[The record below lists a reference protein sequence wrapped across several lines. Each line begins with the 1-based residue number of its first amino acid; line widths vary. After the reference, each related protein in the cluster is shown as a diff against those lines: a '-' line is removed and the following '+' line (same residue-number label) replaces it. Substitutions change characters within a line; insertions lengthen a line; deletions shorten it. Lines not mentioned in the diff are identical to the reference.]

1 MTGCYRVDSRSDEP
15 AKPSFQPFA
24 SEAESR
30 GQEASKRLKV
40 IVVDDEP
47 VIAASLAE
55 ILNGEGCDSVAVS
68 NGADAINLARKIQ
81 PDVVISDVAMPDMN
95 GIETVQLIRGFLPDC
110 RMVLFS
116 GHGSTSDL
124 LKQAHAE
131 GNVFELL
138 TKPVKPAAVLA
149 LLGLSKPKH

>member
-1 MTGCYRVDSRSDEP
+1 MKVFYCVNSRCDERGNS
-15 AKPSFQPFA
+15 SFQPFA
-24 SEAESR
+24 NEAENR
-30 GQEASKRLKV
+30 GQEASKKLKV

-47 VIAASLAE
+47 VIAETLAN

-68 NGADAINLARKIQ
+68 NGADAINSARKIQ

-110 RMVLFS
+110 RIVLFS
-116 GHGSTSDL
+116 GHASTSDL
-124 LKQAHAE
+124 LKQARAE

-138 TKPVKPAAVLA
+138 TKPVKPAALLA
-149 LLGLSKPKH
+149 LLGLPEPKQ